1 MINLLIFLLASFG
14 MTMILVYG
22 SIFEK
27 IRPKQGFFGKL
38 FKCTMC
44 TGFWSGIFINILLFI
59 LNKDLFNSIILGSF
73 LSGCISSGSSYVLS
87 KLVDDD
93 GITIKLKK

>member
-1 MINLLIFLLASFG
+1 MSLLIFILICYG

-22 SIFEK
+22 SIFNN
-27 IRPKQGFFGKL
+27 IRPKEGFFGKL
-38 FKCTMC
+38 FKCPMC
-44 TGFWSGIFINILLFI
+44 TGFWVGVFINILLYI

-73 LSGCISSGSSYVLS
+73 LSGCISSGTSYLIS
-87 KLVDDD
+87 RLVDDD

>member
-1 MINLLIFLLASFG
+1 MIV
-14 MTMILVYG
+14 VYG

-27 IRPKQGFFGKL
+27 IRPKQGFLGKL

-44 TGFWSGIFINILLFI
+44 TGFWSGVFTNILLFI
-59 LNKDLFNSIILGSF
+59 LNKDLFNSIIIGSF
-73 LSGCISSGSSYVLS
+73 LSGCLSSGTSYFLS